1 MKKEVIRHLKGDIK
15 GFKKEAAEDRALIKK
30 LKHKKHEAKESKK
43 HEKAEH
49 HKKKHHSKKKH
60 VKKAVKKKLHVTPK
74 REKKIEKVMREF
86 KHSALHSSSKKGPVV
101 KKRSQALAIALNE
114 AKKV

>member
-15 GFKKEAAEDRALIKK
+15 GFKKEASEDRALIKK

-49 HKKKHHSKKKH
+49 KKKHHAKKKH
-60 VKKAVKKKLHVTPK
+60 AKKKMHETPK
-74 REKKIEKVMREF
+74 RKAKIAKVMREF

-101 KKRSQALAIALNE
+101 KNKRQALAIALSE
-114 AKKV
+114 ARKV